1 MTFKDNFIKL
11 RKEKNISVEDMAKAL
26 SCSLKELE
34 DLESA
39 KREPALDEI
48 LAAAKFFGVSTDFLL
63 GNVQEKKESQPF
75 DPFSA
80 LAGLALPGGF
90 DLNNLPQADYNE
102 DDEDEEL
109 LMELMAMVSA
119 IDTRRVRKEEDTE

>member
-1 MTFKDNFIKL
+1 MTFKDNLIKL
-11 RKEKNISVEDMAKAL
+11 REEKNISMEDMARVL

-39 KREPALDEI
+39 QREPAIDEI
-48 LAAAKFFGVSTDFLL
+48 LAAAKYFGVSTDLLL
-63 GNVQEKKESQPF
+63 GNVQEKKDSQPF

-90 DLNNLPQADYNE
+90 DLKNLPQADCDD

-109 LMELMAMVSA
+109 LMELMEMVSA
-119 IDTRRVRKEEDTE
+119 IDTRRARKEESK